1 MDLNEKFVIEIK
13 RMNEGFAKL
22 QEDFNRALYNGAKYQ
37 DIDFIYTGI
46 TDVFNNL
53 NNVLNGFVKG
63 YDNIMQSQVN
73 LVKNLLS
80 NDANKKIKNNLKVI
94 TGRPI
99 YHPVET
105 SGYAYTM
112 DIIKSVDLTILS
124 ELLDLD
130 KMLYSI
136 SNYSSGEL
144 MQNYNFEFLPNFNR
158 PTWIAKILD
167 VQTPVS
173 DKEFNK
179 IAFAAFRNG
188 SMQPEII
195 EMNKTVVVETLD
207 EYNLNSRYLINIE
220 SVWKQIYGICKRL
233 IDIITVHRNRLDK
246 IYTNSV
252 KELDNREIAIRHEQ
266 EVSNMDML
274 VIFMDKLKKA
284 SLVIDDILNIYSRIL
299 KAACY
304 ALTSKIAQE
313 QYILTTAIDD
323 DRSKE

>member
-1 MDLNEKFVIEIK
+1 MDLNEKFIIEIK

-22 QEDFNRALYNGAKYQ
+22 QEDYNRALYNGAKYQ
-37 DIDFIYTGI
+37 DNDFIYTGI

-53 NNVLNGFVKG
+53 NNILNGFTKG
-63 YDNIMQSQVN
+63 YDNIMQSQMN

-80 NDANKKIKNNLKVI
+80 NDSNKKIKNNLKVI

-99 YHPVET
+99 FHPVET
-105 SGYAYTM
+105 SGYAYSI

-158 PTWIAKILD
+158 PTWIAKILN

-179 IAFAAFRNG
+179 VAFAALRNG
-188 SMQPEII
+188 STQPEII

-207 EYNLNSRYLINIE
+207 EYNLNTRYLVNIE
-220 SVWKQIYGICKRL
+220 SIWKQLYGICKRL
-233 IDIITVHRNRLDK
+233 IDIIVSHRNRLDK
-246 IYTNSV
+246 IYKNSV
-252 KELDNREIAIRHEQ
+252 KELDNRDKAIRHEQ

-274 VIFMDKLKKA
+274 IIFMDKLKKA

-313 QYILTTAIDD
+313 QYILVTAIDE

>member
-1 MDLNEKFVIEIK
+1 MDLNEKFIIEIK

-22 QEDFNRALYNGAKYQ
+22 QEDYNRALYNGAKYQ
-37 DIDFIYTGI
+37 DNDFIYTGI

-53 NNVLNGFVKG
+53 NNILNGFTKG
-63 YDNIMQSQVN
+63 YDNIMQSQMN

-80 NDANKKIKNNLKVI
+80 NDSNKKIKNNLKVI

-99 YHPVET
+99 FHPVET
-105 SGYAYTM
+105 SGYAYSM

-158 PTWIAKILD
+158 PTWIAKILN

-179 IAFAAFRNG
+179 VAFAAFRNG

-207 EYNLNSRYLINIE
+207 EYNLNTRYLVNIE
-220 SVWKQIYGICKRL
+220 SIWKQLYGICKRL
-233 IDIITVHRNRLDK
+233 IDIIVSHRNRLDK
-246 IYTNSV
+246 IYKNSV
-252 KELDNREIAIRHEQ
+252 KELDNRDKAIRHEQ

-274 VIFMDKLKKA
+274 IIFMDKLKKA

-313 QYILTTAIDD
+313 QYILVTAIDE

>member
-1 MDLNEKFVIEIK
+1 MDLNEKFIIEIK

-22 QEDFNRALYNGAKYQ
+22 QEDYNRALYNGAKYQ
-37 DIDFIYTGI
+37 DNDFIYTGI

-53 NNVLNGFVKG
+53 NNILNGFTKG
-63 YDNIMQSQVN
+63 YDNIMQSQMN

-80 NDANKKIKNNLKVI
+80 NDFNKKIKNNLKVI

-99 YHPVET
+99 VHPVET

-158 PTWIAKILD
+158 PTWIAKILN

-179 IAFAAFRNG
+179 VAFAAFRNG

-207 EYNLNSRYLINIE
+207 EYNLNARYLTTIE
-220 SVWKQIYGICKRL
+220 SIWKQLYGICKRL
-233 IDIITVHRNRLDK
+233 IDIIVSHRNRLDK
-246 IYTNSV
+246 IYKNSV
-252 KELDNREIAIRHEQ
+252 KELDNRDKSIRHEQ

-274 VIFMDKLKKA
+274 IIFMDKLKKA

-313 QYILTTAIDD
+313 QYILVTAIDE

>member
-1 MDLNEKFVIEIK
+1 MDLNEKFIIEIK

-22 QEDFNRALYNGAKYQ
+22 QEDYNRALYNGAKYQ
-37 DIDFIYTGI
+37 DNDFIYTGI

-53 NNVLNGFVKG
+53 NNILNGFTKG
-63 YDNIMQSQVN
+63 YDNIMQSQMN

-80 NDANKKIKNNLKVI
+80 NDSNKKIKNNLKVI

-99 YHPVET
+99 FHPVET

-158 PTWIAKILD
+158 PTWIAKILN

-179 IAFAAFRNG
+179 VAFAAFRNR

-207 EYNLNSRYLINIE
+207 EYNLNTRYLVNIE
-220 SVWKQIYGICKRL
+220 SIWKQLYGICKRL
-233 IDIITVHRNRLDK
+233 IDIIVSHRNRLDK
-246 IYTNSV
+246 IYKNSV
-252 KELDNREIAIRHEQ
+252 KELDNRDKAIRHEQ

-274 VIFMDKLKKA
+274 IIFMDKLKKA

-313 QYILTTAIDD
+313 QYILVTAIDE

>member
-1 MDLNEKFVIEIK
+1 MDLNEKFIIEIRK
-13 RMNEGFAKL
+13 MNAGFAKL
-22 QEDFNRALYNGAKYQ
+22 HEDYNMALYNGVKYQ
-37 DIDFIYTGI
+37 DNDFVYTGI
-46 TDVFNNL
+46 TDFFNNL
-53 NNVLNGFVKG
+53 NNILNGYMKG
-63 YDNIMQSQVN
+63 YDNIMQSHMN

-80 NDANKKIKNNLKVI
+80 NDANKKIKNNTKII

-99 YHPVET
+99 FHPVET

-158 PTWIAKILD
+158 PTWTAKILN
-167 VQTPVS
+167 VQTPLS

-179 IAFAAFRNG
+179 VAFAAFRNG

-195 EMNKTVVVETLD
+195 EMNKKVVVETLD
-207 EYNLNSRYLINIE
+207 EYNLNNRYLLNID

-233 IDIITVHRNRLDK
+233 IEIIQTHKSRIDK
-246 IYTNSV
+246 IYKNAV
-252 KELDNREIAIRHEQ
+252 KELDNRDRAERHEQ
-266 EVSNMDML
+266 EVSDMDML

-284 SLVIDDILNIYSRIL
+284 SLVIDDILNIYSRLL

-313 QYILTTAIDD
+313 QYILTTAIDE

>member
-1 MDLNEKFVIEIK
+1 MDLNEKFIIEIRK
-13 RMNEGFAKL
+13 MNEGFAKL
-22 QEDFNRALYNGAKYQ
+22 HEESNLALYNGVKYQ
-37 DIDFIYTGI
+37 DDDFIYTGI
-46 TDVFNNL
+46 NDFFSNL
-53 NNVLNGFVKG
+53 NNILSGYVKG
-63 YDNIMQSQVN
+63 YDNIMQSHMN

-99 YHPVET
+99 FHPVET
-105 SGYAYTM
+105 SGYKYTM
-112 DIIKSVDLTILS
+112 DVIKSVDLTILS

-158 PTWIAKILD
+158 PTWTAKILNI
-167 VQTPVS
+167 QTPLS

-179 IAFAAFRNG
+179 VAFAAFRNG

-195 EMNKTVVVETLD
+195 EMNKKVVVETLD
-207 EYNLNSRYLINIE
+207 EYNLNNRYLLNID

-233 IDIITVHRNRLDK
+233 IEIIQTHRNRIDK
-246 IYTNSV
+246 IYKNSL
-252 KELDNREIAIRHEQ
+252 KQLDNRDRAERDGQIMSDTDI
-266 EVSNMDML
+266 L
-274 VIFMDKLKKA
+274 IIFTDKLKKA
-284 SLVIDDILNIYSRIL
+284 SLVIDDILNIYSRLL

-313 QYILTTAIDD
+313 QYILTTAIDE